1 MSNTFIKTVTIFLSL
16 VLIVCHFCAFGVF
29 ATEEAIPISS
39 KAELNNI
46 RNNLSGNYYLTCD
59 IEFDESD
66 FVSGGAYYNS
76 GKCFV
81 PIGNGKSPFTGT
93 FDGRGYTVSGLK
105 ISVSG
110 KVYSMSVTPVMTIAS
125 VLSDDGWTGDY
136 IIDSNPNVSPA
147 VGLFGANTGTI
158 KNLTVTDSPYIAGSS
173 NSATLYIGGIAGH
186 NNGNIINCAVKNNL
200 YGDTRSHIGGIVG
213 YQSGGNVSNC
223 FARGQIKSEGTFG
236 GVIATV
242 AGGSVS
248 NCYSEVSF
256 TEDTSSC
263 FSVVSADVFQSIS
276 NCYYISNFNAEG
288 YGERISASAA
298 KDPKSFKGFEFK
310 THWYMSGILRRPA
323 IKGVLLPE
331 GEDITTGDLDGDKKV
346 DLKDVAFLAKYIAQ
360 WDVVIYD
367 EVANV
372 NFDFNDNGDD
382 IVNLKDVVD
391 LARYAVGWEGAVLY

>member
-46 RNNLSGNYYLTCD
+46 RNSLSGNYYLTCD

-158 KNLTVTDSPYIAGSS
+158 KNLTVTDSTYIAGSS

-372 NFDFNDNGDD
+372 FFDFNDYGDD
-382 IVNLKDVVD
+382 IVDFNDDVD
-391 LARYAVGWEGAVLY
+391 LARCAVGWEGAVLY